1 MYFDLTASGE
11 ISIST
16 VYFGKPLKQFVLELN
31 KNLSKDN
38 KLKVIN
44 NKPGKYGFDIL
55 ATMINNI
62 IKCLIDDPTDITLF
76 MRNQLDIT
84 QYTTILHGSWIGT
97 YLVWKNLKP
106 WLTNDSF
113 IKPTKKYLQS
123 EINDNIATTYFNNL
137 PPELQNSYFEV
148 FNILLT
154 DISNIIVNNSM
165 QNLQM

>member
-1 MYFDLTASGE
+1 MSFDLTASGE
-11 ISIST
+11 ISISL
-16 VYFGKPLKQFVLELN
+16 VYFGKSLKQFVLELN
-31 KNLSKDN
+31 KNLSKENDFR
-38 KLKVIN
+38 VIN

-55 ATMINNI
+55 TTIIYNI
-62 IKCLIDDPTDITLF
+62 INCLIEDPGDITLF
-76 MRNQLDIT
+76 MRNQLDVS

-106 WLTNDSF
+106 WLTNESF

-123 EINDNIATTYFNNL
+123 EINDNIATTYFTNL
-137 PPELQNSYFEV
+137 PLRLQNSYFEV

-154 DISNIIVNNSM
+154 DISNIIVSNSM